1 MPDPIRIA
9 QTAAATMRAVHLP
22 SGEVPSS
29 AAGNPGP
36 NWPPYLFWGW
46 VRIRPIPH

>member
-9 QTAAATMRAVHLP
+9 QTAAATMRAVTHLP
-22 SGEVPSS
+22 PGEVPSS

-36 NWPPYLFWGW
+36 N
-46 VRIRPIPH
+46 